1 MNAIARI
8 KRVRPEADADI
19 PLPRPMSP
27 QAAGLDLAA
36 AVTDPVTLQSGEYAI
51 IPTGFAVAIPPGFEG
66 QVRPRSGLAAHHGVT
81 LLNAPGTVDSDYRGE
96 VSVILINHGTSPF
109 VVERGMR
116 IAQLIVAQTAAVALM
131 PVEELTPTQRGE
143 GGFGSTG
150 LGDED

>member
-19 PLPRPMSP
+19 PLPRPMTP
-27 QAAGLDLAA
+27 QSAGLDLAA
-36 AVTDPVTLQSGEYAI
+36 AVTEPVTLQPGEYRI
-51 IPTGFAVAIPPGFEG
+51 IPTGFAVAIPTGFEG
-66 QVRPRSGLAAHHGVT
+66 QIRPRSGLAAHHGVT

-96 VSVILINHGTSPF
+96 VSVILINHGQKPF
-109 VVERGMR
+109 LVERGMR
-116 IAQLIVAQTAAVALM
+116 VAQLIVARTAAVALM
-131 PVEELTPTQRGE
+131 PVEELGRTQRGE